1 MTQGDVE
8 PMTRIRGV
16 QSIKTE
22 VPMQKF
28 KLVDLVL
35 VLYNVME
42 IGSFRRAENFLNGVL
57 LRSSF

>member
-35 VLYNVME
+35 YNVME

>member
-1 MTQGDVE
+1 ME